1 MQQIRISATA
11 RSKADPARVFAIL
24 NDPPGWPSWSI
35 FDAVELNRPGR
46 DAPHGVGS
54 IRTFVTKVSRA
65 REEVVELIPD
75 RRLTYVLLAGF
86 PLRDYKAVVEIEPES
101 EGGSRITW
109 SAAFYSKY
117 FGAGWFWSALLGRTL
132 ATMSK
137 KLAAAAEAR
146 LGPRAAAAQA

>member
-1 MQQIRISATA
+1 M
-11 RSKADPARVFAIL
+11 
-24 NDPPGWPSWSI
+24 
-35 FDAVELNRPGR
+35 
-46 DAPHGVGS
+46 
-54 IRTFVTKVSRA
+54 SRA

-75 RRLTYVLLAGF
+75 RRLTYALLAGF

-117 FGAGWFWSALLGRTL
+117 FGAGRFWSALLGRTL

-146 LGPRAAAAQA
+146 LGPRAAAPQA